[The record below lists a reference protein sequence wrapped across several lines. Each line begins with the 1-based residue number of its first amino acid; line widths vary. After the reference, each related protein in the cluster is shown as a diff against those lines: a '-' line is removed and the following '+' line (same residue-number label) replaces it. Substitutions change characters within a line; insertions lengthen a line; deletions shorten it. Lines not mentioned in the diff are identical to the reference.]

1 MTEGYIL
8 MDPEEFE
15 KYFKEIKPMLKK
27 HIEEPELITT
37 KIYLQIGDDNQV
49 YFTEGLQQHFSK
61 EISLLNKNKDFG
73 RMSTG
78 EDYSEPILFRGS
90 E

>member
-37 KIYLQIGDDNQV
+37 KIYLQIGDDNQI
-49 YFTEGLQQHFSK
+49 YFTEGKLP
-61 EISLLNKNKDFG
+61 L
-73 RMSTG
+73 
-78 EDYSEPILFRGS
+78 ILKT
-90 E
+90 